1 MRTQVTVS
9 GLCQSEREEAP
20 PGAGEA
26 EESRRQDCRQA
37 AARAGS
43 AVPGW
48 HLRAEPRISPREGL
62 AFHKT
67 THIQE
72 LPRILLALTAAT
84 SLLFCSWSSSGMGLL
99 ETKWWWENISMSQKS
114 APRIFYTFS
123 SLQFQ
128 NWIAIFCCSN
138 FIWPFEI
145 LGLNNCSSKSFAS
158 WQTNQKGAGHKK
170 ILLVLQSQY
179 ELVQINLFFPRFS
192 SNCRLNSG
200 SKVIL
205 HVPK

>member
-1 MRTQVTVS
+1 MNKNQEMFCEHFNRIESDIEPQLLWEHQHWPDGYCYRSARNGGAAMRTQVTVS
-9 GLCQSEREEAP
+9 GLCQFGREEAP

-26 EESRRQDCRQA
+26 EESRRQDGRQA

-67 THIQE
+67 THTQE

-99 ETKWWWENISMSQKS
+99 ETKWWWETISVSQKS
-114 APRIFYTFS
+114 APRIF
-123 SLQFQ
+123 
-128 NWIAIFCCSN
+128 
-138 FIWPFEI
+138 
-145 LGLNNCSSKSFAS
+145 
-158 WQTNQKGAGHKK
+158 
-170 ILLVLQSQY
+170 
-179 ELVQINLFFPRFS
+179 
-192 SNCRLNSG
+192 
-200 SKVIL
+200 
-205 HVPK
+205 